1 MLNVRELALYL
12 WKNTIAVSA
21 IVCACSML
29 LSSCSKTEP
38 FTEDLDG
45 KVYFSRDKGH
55 NAYVSHP
62 LPEEAL
68 SFSSIDSTAV
78 WTTSTGGG
86 KYLQMLGKY
95 KVEGAKVKFEG
106 WSLIYSIDF
115 PNSAALS
122 EYSSA
127 FAVYDHRA
135 AAPLELLFEA
145 EGDKI
150 VALRTQEDID
160 REDLD
165 RPFVVWDEQRIQ
177 QVASKVKDPS
187 RDEYRDTSFPARCLR
202 PKLIKVASYSDKSEE
217 MRAAAALPDPN
228 GSYSDREGGLSFT
241 FLSTGKFYQEL
252 LGETSFGTW
261 SRSGGEV
268 YITYDDGSSASVK
281 LGEGFVEFN
290 GMRLSK

>member
-1 MLNVRELALYL
+1 ML
-12 WKNTIAVSA
+12 
-21 IVCACSML
+21 ML
-29 LSSCSKTEP
+29 SCSKTEP

-45 KVYFSRDKGH
+45 KVYYSRDKGH
-55 NAYVSHP
+55 NFYADYP

-78 WTTSTGGG
+78 WTKNTGGVEC
-86 KYLQMLGKY
+86 LQMLGKY
-95 KVEGAKVKFEG
+95 KVEGATVKFEG

-127 FAVYDHRA
+127 FAVYDYRA
-135 AAPLELLFEA
+135 AAPRELSFEA
-145 EGDKI
+145 EGNKI
-150 VALRTQEDID
+150 VALRTQVDID
-160 REDLD
+160 RDDLD
-165 RPFVVWDEQRIQ
+165 APFVVWDEQRIE
-177 QVASKVKDPS
+177 QVAAKVKNLRS
-187 RDEYRDTSFPARCLR
+187 IEYRDSSFPARCLR
-202 PKLIKVASYSDKSEE
+202 PKLIQVASYSDKSEE
-217 MRAAAALPDPN
+217 MRAAAALPDPS

>member
-1 MLNVRELALYL
+1 MLNVRELALHL

-55 NAYVSHP
+55 NAYASHP

-68 SFSSIDSTAV
+68 SFSSVDSTAV
-78 WTTSTGGG
+78 WTKSTGGG

-95 KVEGAKVKFEG
+95 KVEGATVKFEG

-127 FAVYDHRA
+127 FAAYDHRA

-145 EGDKI
+145 EGNKI

-217 MRAAAALPDPN
+217 MRTAAALPNPN